1 MNNMLFNY
9 LNDFYTTYFND
20 IIIYSNN
27 KLEHETYMKK
37 VLDCLYN
44 ISLQANIK
52 KYEFEVKRTKYFEFI
67 VSTSS
72 IKVDLEKV
80 KVI

>member
-1 MNNMLFNY
+1 
-9 LNDFYTTYFND
+9 
-20 IIIYSNN
+20 
-27 KLEHETYMKK
+27 MKK
-37 VLDCLYN
+37 VLNCLYN
-44 ISLQANIK
+44 ISLQADIK
-52 KYEFEVKRTKYFEFI
+52 NYKFEVKRTKYLKFI

>member
-1 MNNMLFNY
+1 MLFNY

-37 VLDCLYN
+37 VLDCFCN

-52 KYEFEVKRTKYFEFI
+52 KCEFEVKRTKYLKFI

>member
-1 MNNMLFNY
+1 VLFNY
-9 LNDFYTTYFND
+9 LNDFYTAYFDD

-44 ISLQANIK
+44 TSLQADIK
-52 KYEFEVKRTKYFEFI
+52 KCKFKVKRTKYLKFI

>member
-1 MNNMLFNY
+1 MLFDY
-9 LNDFYTTYFND
+9 LNDFYTAYFNN
-20 IIIYSNN
+20 IIIYSDN
-27 KLEHETYMKK
+27 KLEHETHIKK
-37 VLDCLYN
+37 VLDRLCN
-44 ISLQANIK
+44 ISLQADIK
-52 KYEFEVKRTKYFEFI
+52 KYEFEVKRTKYLKFI

>member
-1 MNNMLFNY
+1 MLFNY
-9 LNDFYTTYFND
+9 LNNFYTAYLNN

-27 KLEHETYMKK
+27 KLEYETHIKK
-37 VLDCLYN
+37 VLDCFYN
-44 ISLQANIK
+44 VSLQVNIK
-52 KYEFEVKRTKYFEFI
+52 KCKFEVKCTKYLKFI

>member
-1 MNNMLFNY
+1 MNNVLFNY
-9 LNDFYTTYFND
+9 LNDFYTAYFNN
-20 IIIYSNN
+20 IIIYSDN
-27 KLEHETYMKK
+27 KLEHETYIKK
-37 VLDCLYN
+37 VLDCFYN
-44 ISLQANIK
+44 AGLQVDIK
-52 KYEFEVKRTKYFEFI
+52 KCEFEVKRTKYLKFI

>member
-1 MNNMLFNY
+1 MLFNY
-9 LNDFYTTYFND
+9 LNDFYTAYFNN
-20 IIIYSNN
+20 IIIYFNN

-37 VLDCLYN
+37 VLNCFCN
-44 ISLQANIK
+44 TSLQANIK
-52 KYEFEVKRTKYFEFI
+52 KCEFEVKRIKYFEFI

-72 IKVDLEKV
+72 IKVDLKKV

>member
-1 MNNMLFNY
+1 MLFNY
-9 LNDFYTTYFND
+9 LNDFYTAYFNN

-27 KLEHETYMKK
+27 KLEHKTYIKK
-37 VLDCLYN
+37 VLDRFCN

-52 KYEFEVKRTKYFEFI
+52 KCEFKVKRIKYLKFI

-72 IKVDLEKV
+72 IKVDLKKV

>member
-1 MNNMLFNY
+1 MLFDY
-9 LNDFYTTYFND
+9 FNDFYTAYLDD

-37 VLDCLYN
+37 VLDCLCN
-44 ISLQANIK
+44 ASLQANIK
-52 KYEFEVKRTKYFEFI
+52 KCEFEVKRTKYLEFI
-67 VSTSS
+67 ISTSS

>member
-1 MNNMLFNY
+1 MLFNY
-9 LNDFYTTYFND
+9 LNNFYTAYFNN

-27 KLEHETYMKK
+27 KLEHKTYMKK

-44 ISLQANIK
+44 ASLQANIK
-52 KYEFEVKRTKYFEFI
+52 KCEFEVKRTKYLKFI

>member
-1 MNNMLFNY
+1 MNNVLFDY
-9 LNDFYTTYFND
+9 LNDFYTAYFNN

-27 KLEHETYMKK
+27 KLEHETHMKK
-37 VLDCLYN
+37 VLDCFYN

-52 KYEFEVKRTKYFEFI
+52 KCKFKVKRTKYLEFI
-67 VSTSS
+67 ISTSS

>member
-1 MNNMLFNY
+1 MLFNY
-9 LNDFYTTYFND
+9 FNNFYTAYLNN

-27 KLEHETYMKK
+27 KLKYKTYIKK
-37 VLDCLYN
+37 VLNCFCN
-44 ISLQANIK
+44 ISLQVNIK
-52 KYEFEVKRTKYFEFI
+52 KYKFKVKRTKYLKFI

-72 IKVDLEKV
+72 IKIDLEKV

>member
-1 MNNMLFNY
+1 MLFNY
-9 LNDFYTTYFND
+9 LNNFYTAYFNN

-37 VLDCLYN
+37 VLNRFYN

-52 KYEFEVKRTKYFEFI
+52 KYEFEVKRTKYLKFI

-72 IKVDLEKV
+72 IKVDLKKV

>member
-1 MNNMLFNY
+1 VLFDY
-9 LNDFYTTYFND
+9 LNDFYTAYLND

-27 KLEHETYMKK
+27 KLEHETHMKK
-37 VLDCLYN
+37 VLNRLYN
-44 ISLQANIK
+44 ISLQVDIK
-52 KYEFEVKRTKYFEFI
+52 KCEFEVKHTKYLKFI

-72 IKVDLEKV
+72 IRVDLEKV

>member
-1 MNNMLFNY
+1 MLFDY
-9 LNDFYTTYFND
+9 LNDFYTAYLND

-27 KLEHETYMKK
+27 KLEHETHMKK

-44 ISLQANIK
+44 AGLQADIK
-52 KYEFEVKRTKYFEFI
+52 KYEFEVKRTKYLRFI

-72 IKVDLEKV
+72 IKVDPEKV